1 MCSALLL
8 LIPLILLSAAPSLG
22 QVAPEFRM
30 EPAELLWM
38 PGEAD
43 SNSPAHWLDGTL
55 FLFNS
60 NGNPIRTQGPSFQ
73 ALRAARAVLFYD
85 YGHPMRWIES
95 TWLDDDGTLYAW
107 YHREAFVCPD
117 EGMSAP
123 EIGALVS
130 YDNGATFF
138 DLGIVLRA
146 GDPPDCGAANGY
158 FAGGHG
164 DFTVVLDR
172 DRQHFYF
179 IFSNYGGPVSRQ
191 GIALAR
197 MAFDHRA
204 DPVGKVWKWDNG
216 SWEQPGLEGSVT
228 PILPAV
234 TGWGA
239 PDTDAFWGASVH
251 WNTQLNQWVMLM
263 NHSCCTPGWP
273 QEGVYISFATDIAQP
288 GAWTYPQKILEGG
301 PWYPQVLG
309 LTVGETDKEAGE
321 RVRLFVGAASEWEL
335 VFSR

>member
-1 MCSALLL
+1 
-8 LIPLILLSAAPSLG
+8 
-22 QVAPEFRM
+22 
-30 EPAELLWM
+30 M

-43 SNSPAHWLDGTL
+43 SNSPAHWVDGTL
-55 FLFNS
+55 YLFNS
-60 NGNPIRTQGPSFQ
+60 NGNPVRTQGPSFRE
-73 ALRAARAVLFYD
+73 LRAARAVLFYD
-85 YGHPMRWIES
+85 YDHPQRWIES

-117 EGMSAP
+117 EGLSAP

-138 DLGIVLRA
+138 DLGIVLRS
-146 GDPPDCGAANGY
+146 GDLADCGAGNGY

-172 DRQHFYF
+172 ERQYFYF
-179 IFSNYGGPVSRQ
+179 LFSNYGGPVSRQ

-197 MAFDHRA
+197 MALEDRA
-204 DPVGKVWKWDNG
+204 NPTGNVWKWD
-216 SWEQPGLEGSVT
+216 SSAWEQPGLEGAVT
-228 PILPAV
+228 PILPVV

-239 PDTDAFWGASVH
+239 QDTDAYWGPSVH
-251 WNTQLNQWVMLM
+251 WNTYLNQWVMLM

-273 QEGVYISFATDIAQP
+273 QEGVYISFAADIAQP
-288 GAWTYPQKILEGG
+288 GAWTRPQRILEGG

-309 LTVGETDKEAGE
+309 MNEGETDKEAGDRA
-321 RVRLFVGAASEWEL
+321 RVFTGAWSEWEL